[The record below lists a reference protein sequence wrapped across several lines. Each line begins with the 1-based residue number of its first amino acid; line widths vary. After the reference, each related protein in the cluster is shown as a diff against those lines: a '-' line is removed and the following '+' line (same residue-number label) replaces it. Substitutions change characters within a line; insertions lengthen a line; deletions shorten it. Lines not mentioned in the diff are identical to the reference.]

1 MTDSTP
7 PEDVAPLD
15 QAARPAASR
24 RRLRGQIKRFR
35 RPIAAITAFAVL
47 CVGTALG
54 LPKAALAEVK
64 EVQIARGF
72 AIPHLPIMIM
82 EHDKLLEKHA
92 LAEGLDEIKVVYSQ
106 IGGGSVMNDALIS
119 GALSFGV
126 GGPPPML
133 TLWDKTRS
141 GIQVKGVCA
150 EATMPLLLNT
160 RNPNLNTLRDLTKKD
175 RIAVGAVKV
184 SIQARLLQMAAAKA
198 FGETEFARF
207 DPLTVGMN
215 SPDASAALRSGVGEV
230 DTNFSLPPF
239 QYAELKVPGIHT
251 LASSNDI
258 MGGPHTFTMVYTT
271 SKFHD
276 ANPKTYRAF
285 LAAIKEA
292 VAIINRDKVGAARTY
307 IEMTNSKESVSEIVA
322 ILDDPLVQFTLTPNG
337 TMKFADF
344 MYRIGALKNK
354 PNSWQDY
361 FFEEIHNLPGS

>member
-1 MTDSTP
+1 MRALIEGSP
-7 PEDVAPLD
+7 YRSRCAMAALCFVA
-15 QAARPAASR
+15 
-24 RRLRGQIKRFR
+24 
-35 RPIAAITAFAVL
+35 
-47 CVGTALG
+47 ALG
-54 LPKAALAEVK
+54 LPTNTSAEVK

-92 LAEGLDEIKVVYSQ
+92 RAAGLGEVRVVYST
-106 IGGGSVMNDALIS
+106 IGGGSVMNDSLIS

-126 GGPPPML
+126 GGAPPML

-160 RNPNLNTLRDLTKKD
+160 RNPNLKTVADLTEKD
-175 RIAVGAVKV
+175 KIAVGAVKV

-198 FGETEFARF
+198 FGDAEFARF
-207 DPLTVGMN
+207 DALTVGMN
-215 SPDASAALRSGVGEV
+215 SPDASAALRSGAGEV
-230 DTNFSLPPF
+230 NTNFSLPPF
-239 QYAELKVPGIHT
+239 QYAEIKVPGIHT

-271 SKFHD
+271 GKFHD
-276 ANPKTYRAF
+276 ANPRIYQAF
-285 LAAIKEA
+285 LAAIREA
-292 VAIINRDKVGAARTY
+292 IVTINRDKSGVARTY
-307 IEMTNSKESVSEIVA
+307 IEMTNSKESVADIVA
-322 ILDDPLVQFTLTPNG
+322 IPDDPLVQFTMTPVG

-361 FFEEIHNLPGS
+361 FFEEIYSLPGS

>member
-1 MTDSTP
+1 MHALI
-7 PEDVAPLD
+7 VAVSHGW
-15 QAARPAASR
+15 QRAM
-24 RRLRGQIKRFR
+24 
-35 RPIAAITAFAVL
+35 AVL
-47 CVGTALG
+47 CFVAALG
-54 LPKAALAEVK
+54 APMTASAEVK

-92 LAEGLDEIKVVYSQ
+92 LAAGLGEVKVVYSQ

-150 EATMPLLLNT
+150 EATMPLRLNT
-160 RNPNLNTLRDLTKKD
+160 RNPNLKTVKDLTEKD
-175 RIAVGAVKV
+175 KIAVGAVKV

-198 FGETEFARF
+198 FGDAEFGRF
-207 DPLTVGMN
+207 DALTVGMN
-215 SPDASAALRSGVGEV
+215 SPDASAALRSGAGEV
-230 DTNFSLPPF
+230 DTNFSLAPF

-276 ANPKTYRAF
+276 ANPKTYAAF

-292 VAIINRDKVGAARTY
+292 IAIINRDKTGVARTY
-307 IEMTNSKESVSEIVA
+307 IEMTNSKESVADIVA

>member
-1 MTDSTP
+1 MTRA
-7 PEDVAPLD
+7 EGA
-15 QAARPAASR
+15 R
-24 RRLRGQIKRFR
+24 RRS
-35 RPIAAITAFAVL
+35 AIAVL
-47 CVGTALG
+47 CVVVTLG
-54 LPKAALAEVK
+54 LPTTTSAEVK

-92 LAEGLDEIKVVYSQ
+92 LAAGLGEIRVVYST
-106 IGGGSVMNDALIS
+106 IGGGSVMNDSLIS

-141 GIQVKGVCA
+141 AIQVKGVCA

-160 RNPNLNTLRDLTKKD
+160 RNPNLKTVKDLTEKD
-175 RIAVGAVKV
+175 KIAVGAVKV

-198 FGETEFARF
+198 FGDAEFARF

-215 SPDASAALRSGVGEV
+215 SPDASAALRSGAGEV

-251 LASSNDI
+251 LASSNEI

-271 SKFHD
+271 GKFHD
-276 ANPKTYRAF
+276 ANPRTYQAF

-292 VAIINRDKVGAARTY
+292 IATINRDKSAVARIY
-307 IEMTNSKESVSEIVA
+307 LEMTNSKESVADIVA
-322 ILDDPLVQFTLTPNG
+322 ILDDPLVQFTMTPTG

-344 MYRIGALKNK
+344 MHRIGALKNK

-361 FFEEIHNLPGS
+361 FFEEIHNLPRS

>member
-1 MTDSTP
+1 MRLLI
-7 PEDVAPLD
+7 EGARHRLQRAAAALCVVAAFGLPV
-15 QAARPAASR
+15 AAS
-24 RRLRGQIKRFR
+24 
-35 RPIAAITAFAVL
+35 
-47 CVGTALG
+47 
-54 LPKAALAEVK
+54 AEVK

-92 LAEGLDEIKVVYSQ
+92 LAAGLGDIRVTYST
-106 IGGGSVMNDALIS
+106 IGGGSVMNDSLIS

-141 GIQVKGVCA
+141 GIRVKGVCA

-160 RNPNLNTLRDLTKKD
+160 RNPNLKTVKDLTERDK
-175 RIAVGAVKV
+175 IAVGAVKV

-198 FGETEFARF
+198 FGDLEFARF
-207 DPLTVGMN
+207 DALTVGMN
-215 SPDASAALRSGVGEV
+215 SPDASAALRSGAGEV
-230 DTNFSLPPF
+230 NTNFSLPPF

-251 LASSNDI
+251 LVSSNDI
-258 MGGPHTFTMVYTT
+258 MGGPHTFTMVYAT
-271 SKFHD
+271 STFHD
-276 ANPKTYRAF
+276 ANPKTFQAF

-292 VAIINRDKVGAARTY
+292 IAIINRDKNGVARTY
-307 IEMTNSKESVSEIVA
+307 LQMTNSKEAVADIVA
-322 ILDDPLVQFTLTPNG
+322 ILDDPLVQFTMTPVG

>member
-1 MTDSTP
+1 MTRA
-7 PEDVAPLD
+7 EGA
-15 QAARPAASR
+15 R
-24 RRLRGQIKRFR
+24 RRS
-35 RPIAAITAFAVL
+35 AIAVL
-47 CVGTALG
+47 CVVVTLG
-54 LPKAALAEVK
+54 LPTTTSAEVK

-92 LAEGLDEIKVVYSQ
+92 LAAGLGEIRVVYST
-106 IGGGSVMNDALIS
+106 IGGGSVMNDSLIS

-141 GIQVKGVCA
+141 AIQVKGVCA

-160 RNPNLNTLRDLTKKD
+160 RNPNLKTVKDLTEKD
-175 RIAVGAVKV
+175 KIAVGAVKV

-198 FGETEFARF
+198 FGDAEFARF

-215 SPDASAALRSGVGEV
+215 SPDASAALRSGAGEV

-251 LASSNDI
+251 LASSNEI

-271 SKFHD
+271 GKFHD
-276 ANPKTYRAF
+276 ANPRTYQAF

-292 VAIINRDKVGAARTY
+292 IATINRDKSDVARIY
-307 IEMTNSKESVSEIVA
+307 LEMTNSKESVADIVA
-322 ILDDPLVQFTLTPNG
+322 ILDDPLVQFTMTPTG

-344 MYRIGALKNK
+344 MHRIGALKNK

>member
-1 MTDSTP
+1 MCALIEGP
-7 PEDVAPLD
+7 
-15 QAARPAASR
+15 RR
-24 RRLRGQIKRFR
+24 RRLQRAVVTLCFL
-35 RPIAAITAFAVL
+35 AISVLPVAV
-47 CVGTALG
+47 A
-54 LPKAALAEVK
+54 AEVK

-92 LAEGLDEIKVVYSQ
+92 LAAGLGEVKVVYST
-106 IGGGSVMNDALIS
+106 IGGGSVMNDALLS

-160 RNPNLNTLRDLTKKD
+160 RNPNLKTVKDLTDKNK
-175 RIAVGAVKV
+175 IAVGAVKV

-198 FGETEFARF
+198 FGEAEFARF

-215 SPDASAALRSGVGEV
+215 SPDASAALRSGAGEV

-239 QYAELKVPGIHT
+239 QYGELKVPGIHT

-258 MGGPHTFTMVYTT
+258 MGGAHTFSMVYTT
-271 SKFHD
+271 TKFHD
-276 ANPKTYRAF
+276 ANPKIYRAF
-285 LAAIKEA
+285 LAAVAEA
-292 VAIINRDKVGAARTY
+292 IATINRDKSGVARTY
-307 IEMTNSKESVSEIVA
+307 LEMTNSKESVADLVA
-322 ILDDPLVQFTLTPNG
+322 ILDDPLVQFTMTPTG

-354 PNSWQDY
+354 PTSWQDY

>member
-1 MTDSTP
+1 MRDLFDKQTRNLQRAAAVCL
-7 PEDVAPLD
+7 VAALGVPS
-15 QAARPAASR
+15 A
-24 RRLRGQIKRFR
+24 
-35 RPIAAITAFAVL
+35 AFA
-47 CVGTALG
+47 
-54 LPKAALAEVK
+54 EVT

-92 LAEGLDEIKVVYSQ
+92 LAAGLGEVKVIYSQ

-160 RNPNLNTLRDLTKKD
+160 RNPNLKTVKDLSEKD
-175 RIAVGAVKV
+175 KIAVGAVKV
-184 SIQARLLQMAAAKA
+184 SIQARLLQMAAATA
-198 FGETEFARF
+198 FGEAEFTRF
-207 DPLTVGMN
+207 DPLTIGMN
-215 SPDASAALRSGVGEV
+215 SPDASAALRSGAGEV

-271 SKFHD
+271 GKFHD
-276 ANPKTYRAF
+276 ANPKTYQAF

-292 VAIINRDKVGAARTY
+292 IATINRDKSGVARKY
-307 IEMTNSKESVSEIVA
+307 IEMTHSKESVADIVA
-322 ILDDPLVQFTLTPNG
+322 ILDDPLVHFTMTPTG
-337 TMKFADF
+337 TIKFADF

>member
-1 MTDSTP
+1 MIERLQHRSQRAM
-7 PEDVAPLD
+7 VA
-15 QAARPAASR
+15 
-24 RRLRGQIKRFR
+24 
-35 RPIAAITAFAVL
+35 L
-47 CVGTALG
+47 CVLAALG
-54 LPKAALAEVK
+54 LPIAASAEVK

-92 LAEGLDEIKVVYSQ
+92 LASGLGEIKVIYST
-106 IGGGSVMNDALIS
+106 IGGGSVMNDSLLS

-141 GIQVKGVCA
+141 GVQVKGVCA

-160 RNPNLNTLRDLTKKD
+160 RKPNLKTVKDLTDKD
-175 RIAVGAVKV
+175 KIAVGAVKV

-198 FGETEFARF
+198 FGETQFERF

-215 SPDASAALRSGVGEV
+215 SPDASAALRSGAGEV
-230 DTNFSLPPF
+230 DVNFSLPPF

-271 SKFHD
+271 GKFHD
-276 ANPKTYRAF
+276 ANPKTYQAF
-285 LAAIKEA
+285 LAAIEEA
-292 VAIINRDKVGAARTY
+292 IAIINRDKNGVAKIY
-307 IEMTNSKESVSEIVA
+307 LKMTNSKESIADIVA
-322 ILDDPLVQFTLTPNG
+322 ILNDPLVQFTMTPAG

-344 MYRIGALKNK
+344 MVRIGALKNK
-354 PNSWQDY
+354 PASWQDY
-361 FFEEIHNLPGS
+361 FFEEIHSLPWS

>member
-1 MTDSTP
+1 MRLLI
-7 PEDVAPLD
+7 EGARHRLQRAAAALCVVAAFGLPV
-15 QAARPAASR
+15 AAS
-24 RRLRGQIKRFR
+24 
-35 RPIAAITAFAVL
+35 
-47 CVGTALG
+47 
-54 LPKAALAEVK
+54 AEVK

-92 LAEGLDEIKVVYSQ
+92 LAAGLGDIRVTYST
-106 IGGGSVMNDALIS
+106 IGGGSVMNDSLIS

-141 GIQVKGVCA
+141 GIRVNGVCA

-160 RNPNLNTLRDLTKKD
+160 RNPNLKTVKDLTERDK
-175 RIAVGAVKV
+175 IAVGAVKV

-198 FGETEFARF
+198 FGDAEFARF
-207 DPLTVGMN
+207 DALTVGMN
-215 SPDASAALRSGVGEV
+215 SPDASAALRSGAGEV
-230 DTNFSLPPF
+230 NTNFSLPPF

-258 MGGPHTFTMVYTT
+258 MGGPHTFTMVYAT
-271 SKFHD
+271 STFHD
-276 ANPKTYRAF
+276 ANPKTFQAF

-292 VAIINRDKVGAARTY
+292 IAIINRDKNGVARIY
-307 IEMTNSKESVSEIVA
+307 LEMTNSKEAVADIVA
-322 ILDDPLVQFTLTPNG
+322 ILDDPLVQFTMTPVG

-344 MYRIGALKNK
+344 MYRIEALKNK

>member
-1 MTDSTP
+1 MRLLI
-7 PEDVAPLD
+7 EGARHRLKRAAAALCVVAAFGLPV
-15 QAARPAASR
+15 AAS
-24 RRLRGQIKRFR
+24 
-35 RPIAAITAFAVL
+35 
-47 CVGTALG
+47 
-54 LPKAALAEVK
+54 AEVK

-92 LAEGLDEIKVVYSQ
+92 LAAGLGDIRVTYST
-106 IGGGSVMNDALIS
+106 IGGGSVMNDSLIS

-141 GIQVKGVCA
+141 GIRVKGVCA

-160 RNPNLNTLRDLTKKD
+160 RNPNLKTVKDLTERDK
-175 RIAVGAVKV
+175 IAVGAVKV

-198 FGETEFARF
+198 FGDAEFARF
-207 DPLTVGMN
+207 DALTVGMN
-215 SPDASAALRSGVGEV
+215 SPDASAALRSGAGEV
-230 DTNFSLPPF
+230 NTNFSLPPF

-258 MGGPHTFTMVYTT
+258 MGGPHTFTMVYAT
-271 SKFHD
+271 STFHD
-276 ANPKTYRAF
+276 ANPKTFQAF

-292 VAIINRDKVGAARTY
+292 IAIINRDKNGVARTY
-307 IEMTNSKESVSEIVA
+307 LEMTNSKEAVADIVA
-322 ILDDPLVQFTLTPNG
+322 ILDDPLVQFTMTPVG

-344 MYRIGALKNK
+344 MYRIEALKNK

-361 FFEEIHNLPGS
+361 FFEEIQNLPGS

>member
-1 MTDSTP
+1 MRLLIKGARHRLQRATAALCV
-7 PEDVAPLD
+7 VAAFGLPV
-15 QAARPAASR
+15 AAS
-24 RRLRGQIKRFR
+24 
-35 RPIAAITAFAVL
+35 
-47 CVGTALG
+47 
-54 LPKAALAEVK
+54 AEVK

-92 LAEGLDEIKVVYSQ
+92 LAAGLGEIRVTYST
-106 IGGGSVMNDALIS
+106 IGGGSVMNDSLIS

-141 GIQVKGVCA
+141 GIRVKGVCA

-160 RNPNLNTLRDLTKKD
+160 RNPNLKTVKDLTERDK
-175 RIAVGAVKV
+175 IAVGAVKV

-198 FGETEFARF
+198 FGDAEFARF

-215 SPDASAALRSGVGEV
+215 SPDASAALRSGAGEV
-230 DTNFSLPPF
+230 NTNFSLPPF

-258 MGGPHTFTMVYTT
+258 MGGPHTFTMVYAT
-271 SKFHD
+271 STFHD
-276 ANPKTYRAF
+276 ANPKTFQAF

-292 VAIINRDKVGAARTY
+292 IAIINRDKNGVAR
-307 IEMTNSKESVSEIVA
+307 ICLEMTNSKEAVADIVA
-322 ILDDPLVQFTLTPNG
+322 ILDDPLVQFTMTPVG

-344 MYRIGALKNK
+344 MYRIEALKNK

-361 FFEEIHNLPGS
+361 FFEEIHNLPGG

>member
-1 MTDSTP
+1 MCALIEGPGRHRLRRTM
-7 PEDVAPLD
+7 
-15 QAARPAASR
+15 AALCFLAAFGLPAAVS
-24 RRLRGQIKRFR
+24 
-35 RPIAAITAFAVL
+35 
-47 CVGTALG
+47 
-54 LPKAALAEVK
+54 AEAK

-72 AIPHLPIMIM
+72 AIPHLPIMII

-92 LAEGLDEIKVVYSQ
+92 LAAGLGEIKVVYST
-106 IGGGSVMNDALIS
+106 IGGGSVMNDALLS

-141 GIQVKGVCA
+141 GLQVKGVCA

-160 RNPNLNTLRDLTKKD
+160 RNPSLKTVRDLTDKD
-175 RIAVGAVKV
+175 KIAVGAVKV
-184 SIQARLLQMAAAKA
+184 SIQARLLQMAAAKV
-198 FGETEFARF
+198 FGEAEFARF

-215 SPDASAALRSGVGEV
+215 SPDASAALRSGAGEV

-239 QYAELKVPGIHT
+239 QYGELKVPGIHT

-258 MGGPHTFTMVYTT
+258 MGGPHTFSMVYTT
-271 SKFHD
+271 TKFHD
-276 ANPKTYRAF
+276 ANPRIYRAF
-285 LAAIKEA
+285 LAAIAEA
-292 VAIINRDKVGAARTY
+292 IATINRDKTGVARTY
-307 IEMTNSKESVSEIVA
+307 LEMTNSKESVAEIVA
-322 ILDDPLVQFTLTPNG
+322 ILDDPLVQFTMTPTG

-361 FFEEIHNLPGS
+361 FFDEIHSLPGG

>member
-1 MTDSTP
+1 MRALIEGS
-7 PEDVAPLD
+7 
-15 QAARPAASR
+15 RYRSR
-24 RRLRGQIKRFR
+24 RAM
-35 RPIAAITAFAVL
+35 AAL
-47 CVGTALG
+47 CVVAALG
-54 LPKAALAEVK
+54 LPTNTSAEVK

-92 LAEGLDEIKVVYSQ
+92 RAAGLGEVVVVYST
-106 IGGGSVMNDALIS
+106 IGGGSVMNDSLIS

-126 GGPPPML
+126 GGAPPML

-160 RNPNLNTLRDLTKKD
+160 RNPNLKTVKDLTEKD
-175 RIAVGAVKV
+175 KIAVGAVKV

-198 FGETEFARF
+198 FGDAEFSRF
-207 DPLTVGMN
+207 DALTVGMN
-215 SPDASAALRSGVGEV
+215 SPDASAALRSGAGEV
-230 DTNFSLPPF
+230 NTNFSLPPF
-239 QYAELKVPGIHT
+239 QYAEVKVPGIHT

-258 MGGPHTFTMVYTT
+258 TGGPHTFTMVYTT
-271 SKFHD
+271 GKFHD
-276 ANPKTYRAF
+276 ANPKIYQAF
-285 LAAIKEA
+285 LAAIREA
-292 VAIINRDKVGAARTY
+292 IVAINRDKSGVARTY
-307 IEMTNSKESVSEIVA
+307 IEMTNSKESVADIVA
-322 ILDDPLVQFTLTPNG
+322 ILDDPLVQFTMTPVG

>member
-1 MTDSTP
+1 MRLLI
-7 PEDVAPLD
+7 EGARHRLQRAAAALCVVAAFGLPV
-15 QAARPAASR
+15 AAS
-24 RRLRGQIKRFR
+24 
-35 RPIAAITAFAVL
+35 
-47 CVGTALG
+47 
-54 LPKAALAEVK
+54 AEVK

-92 LAEGLDEIKVVYSQ
+92 LAAGLGDIRVTYST
-106 IGGGSVMNDALIS
+106 IGGGSVMNDSLIS

-141 GIQVKGVCA
+141 GIRVKGVCA

-160 RNPNLNTLRDLTKKD
+160 RNPNLKTVKDLTERDK
-175 RIAVGAVKV
+175 IAVGAVKV

-198 FGETEFARF
+198 FGDAEFARF
-207 DPLTVGMN
+207 DALTVGMN
-215 SPDASAALRSGVGEV
+215 SPDASAALRSGAGEV
-230 DTNFSLPPF
+230 NTNFSLPPF
-239 QYAELKVPGIHT
+239 QYAERKVQGIHT
-251 LASSNDI
+251 LASSYDI
-258 MGGPHTFTMVYTT
+258 MGGPHTFTMVYAT
-271 SKFHD
+271 STFHD
-276 ANPKTYRAF
+276 ANPKTFQAF

-292 VAIINRDKVGAARTY
+292 IAIINRDKNGVARIY
-307 IEMTNSKESVSEIVA
+307 LEMTNSKEAVADIVA
-322 ILDDPLVQFTLTPNG
+322 ILDDPLVQFTMTPVG

-344 MYRIGALKNK
+344 MYRIEALKNK

>member
-1 MTDSTP
+1 MRLLI
-7 PEDVAPLD
+7 EGARHRL
-15 QAARPAASR
+15 QRAA
-24 RRLRGQIKRFR
+24 
-35 RPIAAITAFAVL
+35 AVL
-47 CVGTALG
+47 CVVAAFG
-54 LPKAALAEVK
+54 LPVAASAEVK

-72 AIPHLPIMIM
+72 AIPHLPMMIM

-92 LAEGLDEIKVVYSQ
+92 LAAGLGDIRVTYST
-106 IGGGSVMNDALIS
+106 IGGGSVMNDSLIS

-141 GIQVKGVCA
+141 GIRVKGVCA

-160 RNPNLNTLRDLTKKD
+160 RNPNLKTVKDLTERDK
-175 RIAVGAVKV
+175 IAVGAVKV

-198 FGETEFARF
+198 FGDAEFARF
-207 DPLTVGMN
+207 DALTVGMN
-215 SPDASAALRSGVGEV
+215 SPDASAALRSGAGEV
-230 DTNFSLPPF
+230 NTNFSLPPF

-258 MGGPHTFTMVYTT
+258 MGGPHTFTMVYAT
-271 SKFHD
+271 STFHD
-276 ANPKTYRAF
+276 ANPKTFQAF

-292 VAIINRDKVGAARTY
+292 IAIINRDKNGVARTY
-307 IEMTNSKESVSEIVA
+307 LEMTNSKEAVADIVA
-322 ILDDPLVQFTLTPNG
+322 ILDDPLVQFTMTPVG

-344 MYRIGALKNK
+344 MYRIEALKNK

-361 FFEEIHNLPGS
+361 FFEEIQNLPGS

>member
-1 MTDSTP
+1 MTRA
-7 PEDVAPLD
+7 EGA
-15 QAARPAASR
+15 R
-24 RRLRGQIKRFR
+24 RRS
-35 RPIAAITAFAVL
+35 AIAVL
-47 CVGTALG
+47 CVVVTLG
-54 LPKAALAEVK
+54 LPTTTSAEVK

-92 LAEGLDEIKVVYSQ
+92 LAAGLGEIRVVYST
-106 IGGGSVMNDALIS
+106 IGGGSVMNDSLIS

-141 GIQVKGVCA
+141 AIQVKGVCA

-160 RNPNLNTLRDLTKKD
+160 RNPNLKTVKDLTEKD
-175 RIAVGAVKV
+175 KIAVGAVKV

-198 FGETEFARF
+198 FGDAEFARF

-215 SPDASAALRSGVGEV
+215 SPDASAALRSGAGEV

-251 LASSNDI
+251 LASSNEI

-271 SKFHD
+271 GKFHD
-276 ANPKTYRAF
+276 ANPRTYQAF

-292 VAIINRDKVGAARTY
+292 IATINRDKSAVARIY
-307 IEMTNSKESVSEIVA
+307 LEMTNSKESVADIVA
-322 ILDDPLVQFTLTPNG
+322 ILDDPLVQFTMTPTG

-344 MYRIGALKNK
+344 MHRIGALKNK